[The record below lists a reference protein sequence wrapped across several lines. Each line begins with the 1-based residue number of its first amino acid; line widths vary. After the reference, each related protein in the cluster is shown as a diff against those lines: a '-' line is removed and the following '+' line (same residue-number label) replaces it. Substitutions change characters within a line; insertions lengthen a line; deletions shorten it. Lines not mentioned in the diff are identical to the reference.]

1 MEESGVAQIGS
12 MATIFLDVWRPR
24 LEFALLWLGSFN
36 AALILVAMVVV
47 VWLLFFGSLHVH
59 SDRKA
64 STFRHFPSTFR
75 HFLSLSITFCHFAS
89 LSVTFH
95 GTDSVHFPSF
105 PSFPSLSVT
114 FRHFPSL
121 SVTVRNCSVTFRHF
135 TFFLVLYKMWR
146 TVPPLSVTF
155 RHFPSLSV
163 TFRHFPS
170 LSVTL
175 LNCFSFCPSLSVTFR
190 HFLSLSINRS
200 SPLKRSICPHQF
212 SFFSG
217 WAVSQPG
224 PAGLCH
230 ILVYITI

>member
-135 TFFLVLYKMWR
+135 TFFLVFFCIRCGGL
-146 TVPPLSVTF
+146 F

-163 TFRHFPS
+163 IFRHFPS
-170 LSVTL
+170 LSAI
-175 LNCFSFCPSLSVTFR
+175 FR
-190 HFLSLSINRS
+190 HFPSL
-200 SPLKRSICPHQF
+200 C
-212 SFFSG
+212 
-217 WAVSQPG
+217 
-224 PAGLCH
+224 
-230 ILVYITI
+230 